1 MNESHD
7 LKECTTL
14 SEEILDLAR
23 VTTDKFHLIFQQEGQ
38 GLTLRSQVMIGLWR
52 KLYLAFESLVEDA
65 KRGRS
70 ESCHHLKT
78 MTECVICLHYID
90 KKSGDGRANLVLA
103 ESARQKKKFFKD
115 NPEFPHRDIFLE
127 NYTEKYECLSKEY
140 GNKEKLNLKKLAEED
155 KERDGFYKRAFMMAC
170 EPSHI
175 TDLSE
180 YMPRLDGVVTLE
192 PPEDS
197 ILWALIA
204 FYWGITLMCRLLK
217 SLSILHGLGLGE
229 KIEKVKDNLE
239 RINRDAWKIKV

>member
-1 MNESHD
+1 MSESHD

-14 SEEILDLAR
+14 SGEILDLAR
-23 VTTDKFHLIFQQEGQ
+23 VTADKFHPIFQQEGQ
-38 GLTLRSQVMIGLWR
+38 GLTLRNQVMIGLWR

-65 KRGRS
+65 RRGRS

-90 KKSGDGRANLVLA
+90 KEPGDGRASLVLA

-115 NPEFPHRDIFLE
+115 NPEFTHRDIFLE
-127 NYTEKYECLSKEY
+127 NYTEKYECLSKKC
-140 GNKEKLNLKKLAEED
+140 GNKGKLNLKKLAEED
-155 KERDGFYKRAFMMAC
+155 EERDGFYKRAFMMAC

-180 YMPRLDGVVTLE
+180 YMPLLDDVITLE

-197 ILWALIA
+197 IRWALIA

-217 SLSILHGLGLGE
+217 SLSTLHGLGLE
-229 KIEKVKDNLE
+229 KEIEKVKDKLE
-239 RINRDAWKIKV
+239 CINRDAWGAKV